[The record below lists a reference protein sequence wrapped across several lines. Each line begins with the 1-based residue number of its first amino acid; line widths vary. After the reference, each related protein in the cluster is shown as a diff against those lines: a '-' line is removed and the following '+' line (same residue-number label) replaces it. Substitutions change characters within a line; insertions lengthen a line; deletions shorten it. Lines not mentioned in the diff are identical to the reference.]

1 MNERLTIQDLIDL
14 LAAKQGISKK
24 DAEVFVKEFFLLI
37 EQALEKDKNV
47 KIKGLGTFKLIDVD
61 SRESVNINTG
71 ERFQIKGHTKVS
83 FSPDTSLRDTIN
95 KPFAHFETV
104 VLNAGTVLEDTPV
117 EMEGE
122 EEDAV
127 LDDVAAEDMATEEV
141 ATEDVAADNPAVDI
155 AVAEHIASADI
166 TTADVTTETVAT
178 ETVSTEDIT
187 TECSVNEN
195 VISQDAT
202 VETAVSIADSPE
214 EDTAKQE
221 GPVEPEVSAE
231 SEGGAESDAPAAAV
245 SIESV
250 TPVESEGGAE
260 SDAPAQREHAARME
274 EAHVTDS
281 QDVVLN
287 AVEEEKAASAFNAEL
302 KEDNNP
308 APKEKSVLSYL
319 IAAIVVVLLLCGG
332 ILVSLYYP
340 DFLLSQSTE
349 DENNTL
355 LAAEQEV
362 QPEIMYADSVGQK
375 DSVQAAVK
383 EVLPDTVVNKKTR
396 SAEVAMPISKK
407 KQREEVSAEKVN
419 KSTPKTAP
427 STMSKAAPSTTAK
440 TTLPTTPKATSPT
453 TYSDDVNYKIVG
465 TKTNHTV
472 KAGETLT
479 RISLRYYG
487 TKAMWPYIVKHN
499 KGVIKNPDNVPYGTK
514 IKIPELA
521 KE

>member
-127 LDDVAAEDMATEEV
+127 LDDVAADDMATEEV
-141 ATEDVAADNPAVDI
+141 VADDVAADNPAVDI

-166 TTADVTTETVAT
+166 TTADVTT

-221 GPVEPEVSAE
+221 GPVESEVSAE
-231 SEGGAESDAPAAAV
+231 SEGVAESDAPAAAV

-250 TPVESEGGAE
+250 TPVESEGVAE
-260 SDAPAQREHAARME
+260 LDAPAQREHAVRME

-281 QDVVLN
+281 QDVVLD
-287 AVEEEKAASAFNAEL
+287 AVEEEKGASAFNAEL

-319 IAAIVVVLLLCGG
+319 IGAIVVVLLLCGG
-332 ILVSLYYP
+332 VLVSLYYP

-349 DENNTL
+349 DESNTL

-396 SAEVAMPISKK
+396 SAEVAMPVSKK
-407 KQREEVSAEKVN
+407 KQKEEVSAEKVN

-427 STMSKAAPSTTAK
+427 STTAK
-440 TTLPTTPKATSPT
+440 TTSPTTPKATSPT

>member
-166 TTADVTTETVAT
+166 TTADVTTETVST

-221 GPVEPEVSAE
+221 GPVEPEVSA
-231 SEGGAESDAPAAAV
+231 
-245 SIESV
+245 
-250 TPVESEGGAE
+250 ESEGGAE

-349 DENNTL
+349 DESNTL

-396 SAEVAMPISKK
+396 SAEVAMPVSKK

-427 STMSKAAPSTTAK
+427 STTAK
-440 TTLPTTPKATSPT
+440 TASPTTPKATSPT

>member
-127 LDDVAAEDMATEEV
+127 LDDVAADDMATEEV
-141 ATEDVAADNPAVDI
+141 VADDVAADNPAVDI

-166 TTADVTTETVAT
+166 TTADVTTETAAT

-195 VISQDAT
+195 VLSQDAT

-221 GPVEPEVSAE
+221 GPVESEVSAE
-231 SEGGAESDAPAAAV
+231 SEGV
-245 SIESV
+245 
-250 TPVESEGGAE
+250 AE
-260 SDAPAQREHAARME
+260 SDAPAQREHTARME

-319 IAAIVVVLLLCGG
+319 IGAIVVVLLLCGG

-396 SAEVAMPISKK
+396 SAEVAVPVSKK
-407 KQREEVSAEKVN
+407 KQKEEVSAEKVN

-440 TTLPTTPKATSPT
+440 TTSPTTPKATSPT

>member
-127 LDDVAAEDMATEEV
+127 LDDVAAEDMATEDV

-214 EDTAKQE
+214 EGAAKQE

-231 SEGGAESDAPAAAV
+231 SEGV
-245 SIESV
+245 
-250 TPVESEGGAE
+250 AE

-319 IAAIVVVLLLCGG
+319 IGAIVVVLLLCGG

-349 DENNTL
+349 ESNTL

-396 SAEVAMPISKK
+396 SAEVAMPVSKK

-419 KSTPKTAP
+419 KSTPKTAS

-440 TTLPTTPKATSPT
+440 TTSPTTPKATSPT

>member
-141 ATEDVAADNPAVDI
+141 VADDVATED
-155 AVAEHIASADI
+155 I
-166 TTADVTTETVAT
+166 T
-178 ETVSTEDIT
+178 TEDIT

-195 VISQDAT
+195 VLSQDAT

-214 EDTAKQE
+214 EGAAKQE

-231 SEGGAESDAPAAAV
+231 SEGGAESDAPA
-245 SIESV
+245 
-250 TPVESEGGAE
+250 
-260 SDAPAQREHAARME
+260 QREHRAQME
-274 EAHVTDS
+274 EVHVADS

-287 AVEEEKAASAFNAEL
+287 AVEEEKGASAFNAEL

-349 DENNTL
+349 DESNTL

-396 SAEVAMPISKK
+396 SAEVAVPVSKK
-407 KQREEVSAEKVN
+407 KQREEVFAEKVN

-440 TTLPTTPKATSPT
+440 TTSPTTPKATSPT

>member
-127 LDDVAAEDMATEEV
+127 LDDVAADDMATEEV
-141 ATEDVAADNPAVDI
+141 VAEDVAADNPAVDI
-155 AVAEHIASADI
+155 AVDEHIASA
-166 TTADVTTETVAT
+166 
-178 ETVSTEDIT
+178 DIT

-214 EDTAKQE
+214 
-221 GPVEPEVSAE
+221 
-231 SEGGAESDAPAAAV
+231 
-245 SIESV
+245 
-250 TPVESEGGAE
+250 

-274 EAHVTDS
+274 EVYVADS

-396 SAEVAMPISKK
+396 SAEVAVPVSKK
-407 KQREEVSAEKVN
+407 KQREVVSAEKVN

-440 TTLPTTPKATSPT
+440 TTSPTTPKATSPT

>member
-166 TTADVTTETVAT
+166 TTADVTTETVST

-195 VISQDAT
+195 VLSQEAT

-231 SEGGAESDAPAAAV
+231 SEGGAESDAPA
-245 SIESV
+245 
-250 TPVESEGGAE
+250 
-260 SDAPAQREHAARME
+260 QREHRAQME
-274 EAHVTDS
+274 EVHVADS

-319 IAAIVVVLLLCGG
+319 IGAIVVVLLLCGG

-349 DENNTL
+349 DESNTL

-396 SAEVAMPISKK
+396 SAEVAMPVSKK

>member
-127 LDDVAAEDMATEEV
+127 LDDVAA
-141 ATEDVAADNPAVDI
+141 DNPAVDI

-166 TTADVTTETVAT
+166 TTADITT

-195 VISQDAT
+195 VLSQDAT

-214 EDTAKQE
+214 EGAAKQE
-221 GPVEPEVSAE
+221 GPVESEVSAE
-231 SEGGAESDAPAAAV
+231 SEGVAESDAPAAAV

-250 TPVESEGGAE
+250 TPVESEGVAE
-260 SDAPAQREHAARME
+260 LDAPAQREHAARME

-281 QDVVLN
+281 QDVVLD
-287 AVEEEKAASAFNAEL
+287 AVEEEKGASAFNAEL

-396 SAEVAMPISKK
+396 SAEVAMPVSKK
-407 KQREEVSAEKVN
+407 KQKEEVSAEKVN

-427 STMSKAAPSTTAK
+427 STTAK
-440 TTLPTTPKATSPT
+440 TTSPTTPKATSPT

>member
-127 LDDVAAEDMATEEV
+127 LDDVAADDMATEEV

-166 TTADVTTETVAT
+166 TTADVTTETVST

-231 SEGGAESDAPAAAV
+231 SEGV
-245 SIESV
+245 
-250 TPVESEGGAE
+250 AE

-281 QDVVLN
+281 QDVVFN

-349 DENNTL
+349 DESNTL

-396 SAEVAMPISKK
+396 SAEVAMPVSKK
-407 KQREEVSAEKVN
+407 KQREVVSAEKVN

>member
-231 SEGGAESDAPAAAV
+231 SEGGAESDAPA
-245 SIESV
+245 
-250 TPVESEGGAE
+250 
-260 SDAPAQREHAARME
+260 QREHRAQME
-274 EAHVTDS
+274 EVHVADS

-349 DENNTL
+349 DESNTL

-419 KSTPKTAP
+419 KS
-427 STMSKAAPSTTAK
+427 
-440 TTLPTTPKATSPT
+440 TPKATSPT

>member
-127 LDDVAAEDMATEEV
+127 LDDVAADDMATEDV

-166 TTADVTTETVAT
+166 TTADVTTETIAT
-178 ETVSTEDIT
+178 EDITTEDIT

-195 VISQDAT
+195 VLSQDAT

-214 EDTAKQE
+214 EGAAKQE

-231 SEGGAESDAPAAAV
+231 SEGGAESDAPAQG
-245 SIESV
+245 EH
-250 TPVESEGGAE
+250 T
-260 SDAPAQREHAARME
+260 AQME
-274 EAHVTDS
+274 EVHVADS

-396 SAEVAMPISKK
+396 SAEVAVPVSKK

-440 TTLPTTPKATSPT
+440 TTSPTTPKATSPT

>member
-231 SEGGAESDAPAAAV
+231 SEGGAESDAPA
-245 SIESV
+245 
-250 TPVESEGGAE
+250 
-260 SDAPAQREHAARME
+260 QREHAARME

-340 DFLLSQSTE
+340 DFLLSQSIE
-349 DENNTL
+349 DESNTL

-396 SAEVAMPISKK
+396 SAEVAMPVSKK

>member
-166 TTADVTTETVAT
+166 TTADVTTETVST

-195 VISQDAT
+195 VLSQEAT

-221 GPVEPEVSAE
+221 GPVEPEVSA
-231 SEGGAESDAPAAAV
+231 
-245 SIESV
+245 
-250 TPVESEGGAE
+250 ESEGGAE

-349 DENNTL
+349 DESNTL

-396 SAEVAMPISKK
+396 SAEVAVPVSKK
-407 KQREEVSAEKVN
+407 KQREVVSAEKVN

>member
-214 EDTAKQE
+214 
-221 GPVEPEVSAE
+221 
-231 SEGGAESDAPAAAV
+231 
-245 SIESV
+245 
-250 TPVESEGGAE
+250 

-281 QDVVLN
+281 QDVVFN

-340 DFLLSQSTE
+340 DFLLSQSIE
-349 DENNTL
+349 DESNTL

-396 SAEVAMPISKK
+396 SAEVAMPVSKK

-427 STMSKAAPSTTAK
+427 STTAK
-440 TTLPTTPKATSPT
+440 TASPTTPKATSPT

>member
-231 SEGGAESDAPAAAV
+231 SEGGAESDAPA
-245 SIESV
+245 
-250 TPVESEGGAE
+250 
-260 SDAPAQREHAARME
+260 QREHAARME

-319 IAAIVVVLLLCGG
+319 IGAIVVVLLLCGG

-396 SAEVAMPISKK
+396 SAEVAMPVSKK

>member
-166 TTADVTTETVAT
+166 TTADVTTETVST

-214 EDTAKQE
+214 
-221 GPVEPEVSAE
+221 
-231 SEGGAESDAPAAAV
+231 
-245 SIESV
+245 
-250 TPVESEGGAE
+250 

-274 EAHVTDS
+274 EVYVADS

-302 KEDNNP
+302 KEDKNP

-419 KSTPKTAP
+419 KSTPK
-427 STMSKAAPSTTAK
+427 
-440 TTLPTTPKATSPT
+440 ATSPT

>member
-141 ATEDVAADNPAVDI
+141 VADDVATDNPAVDI

-166 TTADVTTETVAT
+166 TTADVTT

-214 EDTAKQE
+214 
-221 GPVEPEVSAE
+221 
-231 SEGGAESDAPAAAV
+231 
-245 SIESV
+245 
-250 TPVESEGGAE
+250 

-274 EAHVTDS
+274 EAHVADS
-281 QDVVLN
+281 QDIVLD

-349 DENNTL
+349 DESNTL

-396 SAEVAMPISKK
+396 PAEVAMPVSTK

-419 KSTPKTAP
+419 KS
-427 STMSKAAPSTTAK
+427 
-440 TTLPTTPKATSPT
+440 TPKATSPT

>member
-127 LDDVAAEDMATEEV
+127 LDDVAA
-141 ATEDVAADNPAVDI
+141 DNPAVDI

-221 GPVEPEVSAE
+221 GPVEPEVSA
-231 SEGGAESDAPAAAV
+231 
-245 SIESV
+245 
-250 TPVESEGGAE
+250 ESEGGAE

-349 DENNTL
+349 DESNTL

-396 SAEVAMPISKK
+396 SAEVAMPVSKK

-427 STMSKAAPSTTAK
+427 STTAK
-440 TTLPTTPKATSPT
+440 TASPTTPKATSPT

>member
-141 ATEDVAADNPAVDI
+141 VADNPAVDI

-166 TTADVTTETVAT
+166 TTADVTTEDIAT
-178 ETVSTEDIT
+178 EDIATEDIPTEDIT

-202 VETAVSIADSPE
+202 AETAVSIADSPE
-214 EDTAKQE
+214 EGAAKQE

-231 SEGGAESDAPAAAV
+231 SEGGAESDAPA
-245 SIESV
+245 E
-250 TPVESEGGAE
+250 
-260 SDAPAQREHAARME
+260 REHTAHME
-274 EAHVTDS
+274 EVHVVDS
-281 QDVVLN
+281 QDVVLD
-287 AVEEEKAASAFNAEL
+287 AVEEEKGASAFNAEL

-319 IAAIVVVLLLCGG
+319 IGAIVVVLLLCGG
-332 ILVSLYYP
+332 VLLSLYYP

-349 DENNTL
+349 DESNTL

-396 SAEVAMPISKK
+396 AAEVAVPVSKK
-407 KQREEVSAEKVN
+407 KQKEEVSAEKVN
-419 KSTPKTAP
+419 KSTPK
-427 STMSKAAPSTTAK
+427 STSKAAPSTTAK
-440 TTLPTTPKATSPT
+440 TTSPITPKATSPT

>member
-214 EDTAKQE
+214 
-221 GPVEPEVSAE
+221 
-231 SEGGAESDAPAAAV
+231 
-245 SIESV
+245 
-250 TPVESEGGAE
+250 

-281 QDVVLN
+281 QDVVFN

-319 IAAIVVVLLLCGG
+319 IGAIVVVLLLCGG

-340 DFLLSQSTE
+340 DFLLSQSIE
-349 DENNTL
+349 DESNTL

-396 SAEVAMPISKK
+396 SAEVAVPVSKK
-407 KQREEVSAEKVN
+407 KQREVVSAEKVN

>member
-214 EDTAKQE
+214 
-221 GPVEPEVSAE
+221 
-231 SEGGAESDAPAAAV
+231 
-245 SIESV
+245 
-250 TPVESEGGAE
+250 

-281 QDVVLN
+281 QDVVFN
-287 AVEEEKAASAFNAEL
+287 AVEEEKAASAFNAKL

-319 IAAIVVVLLLCGG
+319 IGAIVVVLLLCGG

-349 DENNTL
+349 DESNTL

-396 SAEVAMPISKK
+396 SAEVAMPVSKK

-427 STMSKAAPSTTAK
+427 STTAK
-440 TTLPTTPKATSPT
+440 TASPTTPKATSPT

>member
-127 LDDVAAEDMATEEV
+127 LDDVAADDMATEEV
-141 ATEDVAADNPAVDI
+141 TTEDVAADNPAVDI

-178 ETVSTEDIT
+178 EDITTEDIT

-195 VISQDAT
+195 VLSQDAT

-214 EDTAKQE
+214 EGAAKQE

-231 SEGGAESDAPAAAV
+231 SEGGAESDAPAQG
-245 SIESV
+245 EH
-250 TPVESEGGAE
+250 T
-260 SDAPAQREHAARME
+260 AQME
-274 EAHVTDS
+274 EVHVADS

-396 SAEVAMPISKK
+396 SAEVAVPVSKK

-419 KSTPKTAP
+419 KSTPK
-427 STMSKAAPSTTAK
+427 AAPSTTAK
-440 TTLPTTPKATSPT
+440 TTSPTTPKATSPT

>member
-214 EDTAKQE
+214 EGAAKQE
-221 GPVEPEVSAE
+221 GPVESEVSAE
-231 SEGGAESDAPAAAV
+231 SEGV
-245 SIESV
+245 
-250 TPVESEGGAE
+250 AE

-349 DENNTL
+349 DESNTL

-396 SAEVAMPISKK
+396 SAEVAVPVSKK

-427 STMSKAAPSTTAK
+427 STTAK
-440 TTLPTTPKATSPT
+440 TASPTTPKATSPT

>member
-166 TTADVTTETVAT
+166 TTADITTADVTTETVAT

-221 GPVEPEVSAE
+221 GPVEPEVSA
-231 SEGGAESDAPAAAV
+231 
-245 SIESV
+245 
-250 TPVESEGGAE
+250 ESEGGAE

-349 DENNTL
+349 DESNTL

-396 SAEVAMPISKK
+396 SAEVAMPVSKK

-427 STMSKAAPSTTAK
+427 STTAK
-440 TTLPTTPKATSPT
+440 TASPTTPKATSPT

>member
-231 SEGGAESDAPAAAV
+231 SEGGAESDAPA
-245 SIESV
+245 
-250 TPVESEGGAE
+250 
-260 SDAPAQREHAARME
+260 QREHAARME

-349 DENNTL
+349 DESNTL

-396 SAEVAMPISKK
+396 SAEVAMPVSKK

-427 STMSKAAPSTTAK
+427 STTAK
-440 TTLPTTPKATSPT
+440 TASPTTPKATSPT

>member
-231 SEGGAESDAPAAAV
+231 SEGGAESDAPA
-245 SIESV
+245 
-250 TPVESEGGAE
+250 
-260 SDAPAQREHAARME
+260 QREHAARME

-349 DENNTL
+349 DESNTL

-396 SAEVAMPISKK
+396 SAEVAMPVSKK

-427 STMSKAAPSTTAK
+427 STTAK
-440 TTLPTTPKATSPT
+440 TASPTTPKATSPT

-499 KGVIKNPDNVPYGTK
+499 KGVIKNPDNVPYGTI

>member
-127 LDDVAAEDMATEEV
+127 LDDVAADDMATEEV

-166 TTADVTTETVAT
+166 TTADVTTETVST

-214 EDTAKQE
+214 EGAAKQE
-221 GPVEPEVSAE
+221 GPVESEVSAE
-231 SEGGAESDAPAAAV
+231 SEGGAESDAPA
-245 SIESV
+245 
-250 TPVESEGGAE
+250 
-260 SDAPAQREHAARME
+260 QREHRAQME
-274 EAHVTDS
+274 EVHVADS

-319 IAAIVVVLLLCGG
+319 IGAIVVVLLLCGG

-349 DENNTL
+349 DESNTL

-396 SAEVAMPISKK
+396 SAEVAVPVSKK
-407 KQREEVSAEKVN
+407 KQREVVSAEKVN

>member
-127 LDDVAAEDMATEEV
+127 LDDVAADDMATEEV
-141 ATEDVAADNPAVDI
+141 VADDVAADNPAVDI

-166 TTADVTTETVAT
+166 TTADITT

-214 EDTAKQE
+214 EGAAKQE
-221 GPVEPEVSAE
+221 GPVESEVSAE
-231 SEGGAESDAPAAAV
+231 SEGV
-245 SIESV
+245 
-250 TPVESEGGAE
+250 AE
-260 SDAPAQREHAARME
+260 SDAPAQREHTARME

-355 LAAEQEV
+355 LAA
-362 QPEIMYADSVGQK
+362 VGQK

-396 SAEVAMPISKK
+396 SAEVAVPVSKK

-440 TTLPTTPKATSPT
+440 TTSPTTPKATSPT

>member
-127 LDDVAAEDMATEEV
+127 LDDVAADDMATEEV
-141 ATEDVAADNPAVDI
+141 VADDVAADNPAVDI

-166 TTADVTTETVAT
+166 TTADVTT

-214 EDTAKQE
+214 EGAAKQE

-231 SEGGAESDAPAAAV
+231 SEGV
-245 SIESV
+245 
-250 TPVESEGGAE
+250 AE

-274 EAHVTDS
+274 EAHVADS
-281 QDVVLN
+281 QDVALD

-319 IAAIVVVLLLCGG
+319 IGAIVVVLLLCGG
-332 ILVSLYYP
+332 VLVSLYYP

-349 DENNTL
+349 DESNTL

-396 SAEVAMPISKK
+396 SAEVAVPVSKK

-440 TTLPTTPKATSPT
+440 TTSPTTPKATSPT

>member
-166 TTADVTTETVAT
+166 TTADVTTETAAT

-195 VISQDAT
+195 VLSQDAT

-214 EDTAKQE
+214 EGAAKQE

-231 SEGGAESDAPAAAV
+231 SEGGAESDAPA
-245 SIESV
+245 
-250 TPVESEGGAE
+250 
-260 SDAPAQREHAARME
+260 QREHRAQME
-274 EAHVTDS
+274 EVHVADS

-287 AVEEEKAASAFNAEL
+287 AVEEEKGASAFNAEL

-349 DENNTL
+349 DESNTL

-396 SAEVAMPISKK
+396 SAEVAMPVSKK
-407 KQREEVSAEKVN
+407 KQKEEVFAEKVN

-427 STMSKAAPSTTAK
+427 STTAK
-440 TTLPTTPKATSPT
+440 TASPTTPKATSPT

>member
-127 LDDVAAEDMATEEV
+127 LDDVAADDMATEEV

-166 TTADVTTETVAT
+166 TTADVTTETIAT
-178 ETVSTEDIT
+178 EDITTEDIT

-195 VISQDAT
+195 VLSQDAT

-214 EDTAKQE
+214 EGAAKQE

-231 SEGGAESDAPAAAV
+231 SEGGAESDAPAQG
-245 SIESV
+245 EH
-250 TPVESEGGAE
+250 T
-260 SDAPAQREHAARME
+260 AQME
-274 EAHVTDS
+274 EVHVADS

-308 APKEKSVLSYL
+308 TPKEKSVLSYL

-396 SAEVAMPISKK
+396 SAEVAVPVSKK

-440 TTLPTTPKATSPT
+440 TTSPTTPKATSPT

>member
-127 LDDVAAEDMATEEV
+127 LDDVAADDMATEEV

-231 SEGGAESDAPAAAV
+231 SEGGAESDAPA
-245 SIESV
+245 
-250 TPVESEGGAE
+250 
-260 SDAPAQREHAARME
+260 QREHAARME

-319 IAAIVVVLLLCGG
+319 IGAIVVVLLLCGG

-340 DFLLSQSTE
+340 DFLLSQSIE
-349 DENNTL
+349 DESNTL

-396 SAEVAMPISKK
+396 SAEVAMPVSKK

-440 TTLPTTPKATSPT
+440 TTSPTTPKATSPT

>member
-166 TTADVTTETVAT
+166 TTADVTTETVST

-195 VISQDAT
+195 VLSQEAT
-202 VETAVSIADSPE
+202 VETAVSIADSP
-214 EDTAKQE
+214 
-221 GPVEPEVSAE
+221 
-231 SEGGAESDAPAAAV
+231 
-245 SIESV
+245 
-250 TPVESEGGAE
+250 E

-319 IAAIVVVLLLCGG
+319 IGAIVVVLLLCGG

-340 DFLLSQSTE
+340 DFLLSQSIE
-349 DENNTL
+349 DESNTL

-396 SAEVAMPISKK
+396 SAEVAVPVSKK

-427 STMSKAAPSTTAK
+427 STTAK
-440 TTLPTTPKATSPT
+440 TASPTTPKATSPT

>member
-127 LDDVAAEDMATEEV
+127 LDDVAADDMATEEV
-141 ATEDVAADNPAVDI
+141 VAEDVAA
-155 AVAEHIASADI
+155 
-166 TTADVTTETVAT
+166 
-178 ETVSTEDIT
+178 EDIT

-214 EDTAKQE
+214 EGAAKQE

-231 SEGGAESDAPAAAV
+231 SEGV
-245 SIESV
+245 
-250 TPVESEGGAE
+250 AE

-274 EAHVTDS
+274 EAHVADS
-281 QDVVLN
+281 QDVALD

-349 DENNTL
+349 DESNTL

-396 SAEVAMPISKK
+396 SAEVAMPVSKK

-427 STMSKAAPSTTAK
+427 STTAK
-440 TTLPTTPKATSPT
+440 TASPTTPKATSPT

>member
-141 ATEDVAADNPAVDI
+141 VADDVAA
-155 AVAEHIASADI
+155 
-166 TTADVTTETVAT
+166 
-178 ETVSTEDIT
+178 EDIT

-214 EDTAKQE
+214 EGAAKQE
-221 GPVEPEVSAE
+221 GPVESEVSA
-231 SEGGAESDAPAAAV
+231 
-245 SIESV
+245 
-250 TPVESEGGAE
+250 ESEGGAE

-396 SAEVAMPISKK
+396 SAEVAMPVSKK
-407 KQREEVSAEKVN
+407 KQKEEVFAEKVN

-440 TTLPTTPKATSPT
+440 TTSPTTPKATSPT

>member
-127 LDDVAAEDMATEEV
+127 LDDVAADDMATEEV
-141 ATEDVAADNPAVDI
+141 VADDVAADNPAVDI

-166 TTADVTTETVAT
+166 TTADVTT

-214 EDTAKQE
+214 
-221 GPVEPEVSAE
+221 
-231 SEGGAESDAPAAAV
+231 
-245 SIESV
+245 
-250 TPVESEGGAE
+250 

-274 EAHVTDS
+274 EVYVADS
-281 QDVVLN
+281 QDVVLD
-287 AVEEEKAASAFNAEL
+287 AVEEEKGASAFNAEL

-349 DENNTL
+349 DESNTL

-396 SAEVAMPISKK
+396 SAEVAMPVSKK

>member
-195 VISQDAT
+195 VLSQEAT
-202 VETAVSIADSPE
+202 VETAVSIADSP
-214 EDTAKQE
+214 
-221 GPVEPEVSAE
+221 
-231 SEGGAESDAPAAAV
+231 
-245 SIESV
+245 
-250 TPVESEGGAE
+250 E

-281 QDVVLN
+281 QDVVFN

-340 DFLLSQSTE
+340 DFLLSQSIE
-349 DENNTL
+349 DESNTL

>member
-166 TTADVTTETVAT
+166 TTADVTTETVST

-195 VISQDAT
+195 VLSQEAT

-221 GPVEPEVSAE
+221 GPVEPEVSA
-231 SEGGAESDAPAAAV
+231 
-245 SIESV
+245 
-250 TPVESEGGAE
+250 ESEGGAE

-319 IAAIVVVLLLCGG
+319 IGAIVVVLLLCGG

-340 DFLLSQSTE
+340 DFLLSQSIE
-349 DENNTL
+349 DESNTL

-396 SAEVAMPISKK
+396 SAEVAMPVSKK

-427 STMSKAAPSTTAK
+427 STTAK
-440 TTLPTTPKATSPT
+440 TASPTTPKATSPT

>member
-231 SEGGAESDAPAAAV
+231 SEGGAESDAPA
-245 SIESV
+245 
-250 TPVESEGGAE
+250 
-260 SDAPAQREHAARME
+260 QREHAARME

-349 DENNTL
+349 DESNTL

-396 SAEVAMPISKK
+396 SAEVAMPVSKK

-419 KSTPKTAP
+419 KS
-427 STMSKAAPSTTAK
+427 
-440 TTLPTTPKATSPT
+440 TPKATSPT